1 MIKRIALPLAVALM
15 PMLAS
20 AQTYQED
27 VNLITGSKGPAIMC
41 KRVDTAAALTDTD
54 GDATF
59 CSANS
64 LGAININLDSSFQSG
79 TSVIRSEDAA
89 HSSGNP
95 GIMALGINNETQ
107 GTQQNTTNGD
117 YTTFGVDRYGIV
129 MTAPMQ
135 FGATAGS
142 FALGAVR
149 SEDGALADSQALML
163 AGTQRQDTLSSDTG
177 TTNDA
182 QPLKTT
188 SVGALWATLTP
199 STTGGW
205 SPYKASALTNSAVTV
220 KASAGNLGGYH
231 CLNAAAAITYIQI
244 FDTSGAVTLGTTTP
258 VLSFG
263 LPASGAGNLEFSN
276 GVNFAN
282 AIKVAATTTAGGST
296 APATAMDCNFL
307 YK

>member
-1 MIKRIALPLAVALM
+1 MIKRVGLTLALAFT

-20 AQTYQED
+20 AQPYVED
-27 VNLITGSKGPAIMC
+27 LPLIKGSKGTPMLC
-41 KRVDTAAALTDTD
+41 VRSD
-54 GDATF
+54 
-59 CSANS
+59 SAS
-64 LGAININLDSSFQSG
+64 YG
-79 TSVIRSEDAA
+79 TSAV
-89 HSSGNP
+89 
-95 GIMALGINNETQ
+95 
-107 GTQQNTTNGD
+107 GD
-117 YTTFGVDRYGIV
+117 
-129 MTAPMQ
+129 
-135 FGATAGS
+135 GS
-142 FALGAVR
+142 FCAV
-149 SEDGALADSQALML
+149 
-163 AGTQRQDTLSSDTG
+163 
-177 TTNDA
+177 N
-182 QPLKTT
+182 
-188 SVGALWATLTP
+188 SVGALQVNLDSTFQTGTSLIRAEDSVHTSGQPGIPALFRRADSPTVSSGTDGDYSIPSISGNGGLWATLLP

>member
-1 MIKRIALPLAVALM
+1 MIKRVGLTLALAFT

-20 AQTYQED
+20 AQPYVED
-27 VNLITGSKGPAIMC
+27 LPLIKGSKGTPMLCTRSDSASYTTSA
-41 KRVDTAAALTDTD
+41 V
-54 GDATF
+54 GDASF
-59 CSANS
+59 CAVNSA
-64 LGAININLDSSFQSG
+64 GALQVNLDSTFQSG
-79 TSVIRSEDAA
+79 TSLIRAEDSA
-89 HSSGNP
+89 HTSGQP
-95 GIMALGINNETQ
+95 GIMALGVL
-107 GTQQNTTNGD
+107 NTGLN
-117 YTTFGVDRYGIV
+117 
-129 MTAPMQ
+129 Q
-135 FGATAGS
+135 
-142 FALGAVR
+142 
-149 SEDGALADSQALML
+149 L
-163 AGTQRQDTLSSDTG
+163 AGTDGDYSPIGLGARGNIFSALWYDAQIGASGPTRLEDDSIGEGTPLVMVGARRVDTLTSNPGATG
-177 TTNDA
+177 DA
-182 QPLKTT
+182 GHVNQTAT
-188 SVGALWATLTP
+188 GALWATLTP

>member
-1 MIKRIALPLAVALM
+1 MKRIALPLAVALM

-20 AQTYQED
+20 AQPYTEDLPLIKGAKGVPMLCTRSDSATYSTSA
-27 VNLITGSKGPAIMC
+27 V
-41 KRVDTAAALTDTD
+41 
-54 GDATF
+54 GDASF
-59 CSANS
+59 CAVNS
-64 LGAININLDSSFQSG
+64 VGAMQVNIDSTFQSG
-79 TSVIRSEDAA
+79 TSLVRVEDAA
-89 HSSGNP
+89 HSSGQP

-117 YTTFGVDRYGIV
+117 YTTFGVDRYGIM

-142 FALGAVR
+142 FLLGAVR
-149 SEDGALADSQALML
+149 SEDGAIADGQALML
-163 AGTQRQDTLSSDTG
+163 SGTLRQDTLTTDTSA
-177 TTNDA
+177 TADA

-188 SVGALWATLTP
+188 SAGSLWATLTP

>member
-1 MIKRIALPLAVALM
+1 MIKRVGLTLALAFT

-20 AQTYQED
+20 AQPYVED
-27 VNLITGSKGPAIMC
+27 LPLIKGSKGTPMLCTRSDSASYTTSA
-41 KRVDTAAALTDTD
+41 V
-54 GDATF
+54 GDASF
-59 CSANS
+59 CAVNS
-64 LGAININLDSSFQSG
+64 VGALQVNIDSSFQTG
-79 TSVIRSEDAA
+79 TSLLRSEDASISEGGPLIMA
-89 HSSGNP
+89 GARRIDTLATNP
-95 GIMALGINNETQ
+95 GAVGDAGFINQ
-107 GTQQNTTNGD
+107 
-117 YTTFGVDRYGIV
+117 
-129 MTAPMQ
+129 
-135 FGATAGS
+135 
-142 FALGAVR
+142 
-149 SEDGALADSQALML
+149 
-163 AGTQRQDTLSSDTG
+163 
-177 TTNDA
+177 
-182 QPLKTT
+182 T
-188 SVGALWATLTP
+188 STGALWATLTP